1 MGYYCG
7 VDIGGTFTDCV
18 VIDDDGKLTLAKVSS
33 TPPDFARGFL
43 DAVGEAAH
51 KVGLERQDFLSQT
64 SLLLHGT
71 TVGTNVLVQRRGART
86 GLITTRGHRD
96 HLLMMRSY
104 GRSAGLPIEQLL
116 RVSRHRKPEPIIPP
130 QLIREVSER
139 MDWEGDVVLPFND
152 QEARAAV
159 QELVAEGVEAIAISF
174 LWGFVNPL
182 HELRMKQ
189 LVQELAPDVF
199 ISCAHQLIAK
209 PGEYERTAAAAI
221 NAFIGPST
229 ARYVREVD
237 EATTEDGY
245 QAPLLIMQ
253 ASGGVAPAELAAAS
267 PLFTIGSGPVGG
279 VTGAA
284 YLARR
289 LGHENV
295 IAADMGGTSYDVGII
310 AAGEPLTS
318 SETIIN
324 QYTFFMPRLDIESI
338 GAGGGS
344 LVWVDE
350 HSHTLRVGPHSAG
363 AVPGP
368 ACYGRG
374 GTEPTTTDCDV
385 ILGRYNPD
393 NFLAGQLKLD
403 VHAAR
408 TALEGVGAPMG
419 MDPVTAADGALR
431 IVESHM
437 ADLMRQ
443 MTVERGLDP
452 RDFVIYSFGGAGGAH
467 AVAFARELGCRTV
480 VVPLGDMASTWSAL
494 GVMTSDVLHLH
505 EYSELLSSPFS
516 PARLNE
522 IYERLEVDARAQLKA
537 EGFGEA
543 DIELSR
549 IAEMK
554 FSLQIHVLEVPVPA
568 GRLGESDMT
577 EQVQR
582 FVARYEQTFGEGS
595 SFPGA
600 GTQIGTCRV
609 VARGRVR
616 TPELPE
622 HPAAQAGPAA
632 SREVFWREQGGMHAT
647 DIYRGEELGAG
658 STVSGPA
665 IIELPVTTVV
675 LPPGAQARVDSLGSI
690 VIDVGSESGGPE
702 PAAVASTSTNGRDA

>member
-18 VIDDDGKLTLAKVSS
+18 VIGDDGQLTLAKVSS
-33 TPPDFARGFL
+33 TPPEFARGFL
-43 DAVGEAAH
+43 NAVTEAAD
-51 KVGLERQDFLSQT
+51 KLGLGLEEFLSQT
-64 SLLLHGT
+64 ELLLHGT
-71 TVGTNVLVQRRGART
+71 TVGTNALVQRRGART

-116 RVSRHRKPEPIIPP
+116 RVSRHKKPDPLVPGH
-130 QLIREVSER
+130 LIREVSER
-139 MDWEGDVVLPFND
+139 VDWEGEVILPFNEA
-152 QEARAAV
+152 EARAAV
-159 QELVAEGVEAIAISF
+159 AELLAEEVEAIAVSF
-174 LWGFVNPL
+174 LWGFVNPD
-182 HELRMKQ
+182 HELRMKAI
-189 LVQELAPDVF
+189 VQEMAPDVF
-199 ISCAHQLIAK
+199 ISCAHELIAK

-229 ARYVREVD
+229 ARYVQEVD
-237 EATTEDGY
+237 EATTAAGY
-245 QAPLLIMQ
+245 SHPLLIMQ
-253 ASGGVAPAELAAAS
+253 AAGGVAPASVSAQS

-279 VTGAA
+279 VTGVA
-284 YLARR
+284 YLAER

-295 IAADMGGTSYDVGII
+295 IAGDMGGTSFDVGIV
-310 AAGEPLTS
+310 AGGEPLTS

-350 HSHTLRVGPHSAG
+350 HSQTLRVGPHSAG

-374 GTEPTTTDCDV
+374 GTQPTTTDCDV

-393 NFLAGQLKLD
+393 NFLGGTLELD
-403 VHAAR
+403 MQAAR
-408 TALEGVGAPMG
+408 DALESVAGPMG
-419 MDPVTAADGALR
+419 MDPLVAADGALR
-431 IVESHM
+431 IIESHM

-452 RDFVIYSFGGAGGAH
+452 RDFVVYSFGGAGGAH
-467 AVAFARELGCRTV
+467 TVAFARELGCSTV
-480 VVPLGDMASTWSAL
+480 VVPLGDMASVWSAL
-494 GVMTSDVLHLH
+494 GVMTSDVLHLYEH
-505 EYSELLSSPFS
+505 SELLSAPFDHE
-516 PARLNE
+516 RLNAT
-522 IYERLEVDARAQLKA
+522 YEQLEADALAQLTQ
-537 EGFGEA
+537 EGFAEE
-543 DIELSR
+543 DIELTR

-554 FSLQIHVLEVPVPA
+554 FSLQIHVLEVTVPGGTLTEA
-568 GRLGESDMT
+568 QMT
-577 EQVQR
+577 EQQER

-595 SFPGA
+595 AFPGA

-609 VARGRVR
+609 VGRGRVR

-622 HPAAQAGPAA
+622 IAAAGIEPASQ
-632 SREVFWREQGGMHAT
+632 REVYWRELGGKHAT
-647 DIYRGEELGAG
+647 DIYRGEDLGAG
-658 STVSGPA
+658 SEVAGPA

-675 LPPGAQARVDSLGSI
+675 LPPGANAKVDSLGNI
-690 VIDVGSESGGPE
+690 IIDVGTEQTPQV
-702 PAAVASTSTNGRDA
+702 AATAGASINGKGA

>member
-18 VIDDDGKLTLAKVSS
+18 VIGDDHTLTLAKVSS
-33 TPPDFARGFL
+33 TPPEFAKGFI
-43 DAVGEAAH
+43 DAVTEAAT
-51 KVGLERQDFLSQT
+51 KLGLELNEFLGQT
-64 SLLLHGT
+64 ELLLHGT

-116 RVSRHRKPEPIIPP
+116 RVSRHKKPEPLVPP
-130 QLIREVSER
+130 HLIREVSER
-139 MDWEGDVVLPFND
+139 VDWEGDVVLEFNED
-152 QEARAAV
+152 EARTAV
-159 QELVAEGVEAIAISF
+159 LELVEEHVEAIAISF
-174 LWGFVNPL
+174 LWGFVNPS
-182 HELRMKQ
+182 HELRMKEI
-189 LVQELAPDVF
+189 VEELAPGVF
-199 ISCAHQLIAK
+199 VSCAHQLIAK

-229 ARYVREVD
+229 AKYVEEVD
-237 EATTEDGY
+237 QATTDAGY

-253 ASGGVAPAELAAAS
+253 AAGGVAPAALSAKS

-279 VTGAA
+279 VTGVA
-284 YLARR
+284 YLAER
-289 LGHENV
+289 LGHKNV
-295 IAADMGGTSYDVGII
+295 IAGDMGGTSFDVGIV
-310 AAGEPLTS
+310 ADGEPLTS

-374 GTEPTTTDCDV
+374 GTQPTTTDCDV

-393 NFLAGQLKLD
+393 NFLGGSLD
-403 VHAAR
+403 LDMKAAR
-408 TALEGVGAPMG
+408 DAIESVAAPMG
-419 MDPVTAADGALR
+419 MDPLQAADGALR

-452 RDFVIYSFGGAGGAH
+452 RDFVVYSFGGAGGAH
-467 AVAFARELGCRTV
+467 AVAFARELGCSTV
-480 VVPLGDMASTWSAL
+480 IVPLGDMASVWSAL
-494 GVMTSDVLHLH
+494 GVMTSDVLHLY
-505 EYSELLSSPFS
+505 ERSELLSSPFDA
-516 PARLNE
+516 ARLNE
-522 IYERLEVDARAQLKA
+522 IYAELEAEALAQLKQ
-537 EGFGEA
+537 EGFAES
-543 DIELSR
+543 DIELTR

-554 FSLQIHVLEVPVPA
+554 FSLQIHVLEVTVPA
-568 GRLGESDMT
+568 GNLTEADMA
-577 EQVQR
+577 EQQER
-582 FVARYEQTFGEGS
+582 FIARYEQTFGKGAA
-595 SFPGA
+595 FPGA

-609 VARGRVR
+609 VGRGRVR

-622 HPAAQAGPAA
+622 IEARQIEPAFQ
-632 SREVFWREQGGMHAT
+632 REVYWRELRGLHAT
-647 DIYRGEELGAG
+647 DIYRGEDLGAG

-665 IIELPVTTVV
+665 IVELPVTTVV
-675 LPPGAQARVDSLGSI
+675 LPPGAHAEVDPLGNI
-690 VIDVGSESGGPE
+690 VIDVGTEQHVPLRA
-702 PAAVASTSTNGRDA
+702 AAVAASNGKDA

>member
-18 VIDDDGKLTLAKVSS
+18 VIDDAGALTLAKVSS
-33 TPPDFARGFL
+33 TPPEFARGFI
-43 DAVGEAAH
+43 DAVTEAAG
-51 KVGLERQDFLSQT
+51 KLGLERNDFLSQT

-71 TVGTNVLVQRRGART
+71 TVGTNVLVQRRGAKT

-116 RVSRHRKPEPIIPP
+116 RVSRHRKPDPIVPP
-130 QLIREVSER
+130 LLIREVSER
-139 MDWEGDVVLPFND
+139 VDWEGEVILPFNED
-152 QEARAAV
+152 EARAAV
-159 QELVAEGVEAIAISF
+159 GELLAEGVEAIAISF
-174 LWGFVNPL
+174 LWGFVNPS
-182 HELRMKQ
+182 HELRMKEI
-189 LVQELAPDVF
+189 VKEMAPDVF
-199 ISCAHQLIAK
+199 ISCAHELIAK

-229 ARYVREVD
+229 AEYVRQVAD
-237 EATTEDGY
+237 ATRDGGY
-245 QAPLLIMQ
+245 KAPLLIMQ
-253 ASGGVAPAELAAAS
+253 AAGGVAPAERAAAS

-279 VTGAA
+279 VTGVA

-289 LGHENV
+289 LGHTNV
-295 IAADMGGTSYDVGII
+295 IAADMGGTSFDVGIV
-310 AAGEPLTS
+310 AGGEPLTA

-344 LVWVDE
+344 IVWVDE
-350 HSHTLRVGPHSAG
+350 HSQTMRVGPHSAG

-385 ILGRYNPD
+385 VLGRYNPV
-393 NFLAGQLKLD
+393 NFLGGQLHLD

-408 TALEGVGAPMG
+408 TAVESVAAPMG
-419 MDPVTAADGALR
+419 MEPMTAADGALR

-505 EYSELLSSPFS
+505 EQSELLSSPF
-516 PARLNE
+516 PPDRLNT
-522 IYERLEVDARAQLKA
+522 IYESLEAEARKQLHE
-537 EGFGEA
+537 EGFVDA
-543 DIELSR
+543 DIELTR
-549 IAEMK
+549 IADMK
-554 FSLQIHVLEVPVPA
+554 FSLQIHVLEVPVPSKA
-568 GRLGESDMT
+568 LTDADMA
-577 EQVQR
+577 EQVDR

-609 VARGRVR
+609 IARGKVR

-622 HPAAQAGPAA
+622 HPAAEARAAG
-632 SREVFWREQGGMHAT
+632 SREVYWRELGGKHAT
-647 DIYRGEELGAG
+647 DIFRGEELGAG

-675 LPPGAQARVDSLGSI
+675 LPPGSEAKVDSLGSI
-690 VIDVGSESGGPE
+690 VIDVGVEQEAPALGGGASATKSE
-702 PAAVASTSTNGRDA
+702 A

>member
-18 VIDDDGKLTLAKVSS
+18 VIDDDGRLTLAKVSS
-33 TPPDFARGFL
+33 TPPEFHRGFI
-43 DAVGEAAH
+43 DAVTEAAR
-51 KVGLERQDFLSQT
+51 KLGLERDEFLANT

-71 TVGTNVLVQRRGART
+71 TVGTNALVQRRGART

-116 RVSRHRKPEPIIPP
+116 RVSRHRKPDPIVPP

-139 MDWEGDVVLPFND
+139 VDWEGDVILPFNED
-152 QEARAAV
+152 EARTAV
-159 QELVAEGVEAIAISF
+159 QELLAEEVEAIAVSF
-174 LWGFVNPL
+174 LWGFVNPA
-182 HELRMKQ
+182 HELRMK
-189 LVQELAPDVF
+189 EIIREHSADVF
-199 ISCAHQLIAK
+199 ISCAHELIAK

-229 ARYVREVD
+229 ARYVREVAG
-237 EATTEDGY
+237 ATRDGGY
-245 QAPLLIMQ
+245 KAPLLIMQ
-253 ASGGVAPAELAAAS
+253 AAGGVAPAEVAAES

-279 VTGAA
+279 VTGVA

-289 LGHENV
+289 LGHQNV
-295 IAADMGGTSYDVGII
+295 IAADMGGTSFDVGIV
-310 AAGEPLTS
+310 AGGEPLTA

-344 LVWVDE
+344 IVWVDE

-363 AVPGP
+363 AQPGP

-374 GTEPTTTDCDV
+374 GVEPTTTDCDV

-393 NFLAGQLKLD
+393 NFLAGQLQLD
-403 VHAAR
+403 LHASR
-408 TALEGVGAPMG
+408 TALERVSAPMG
-419 MDPVTAADGALR
+419 MDPVEAADGALR

-467 AVAFARELGCRTV
+467 AVAFARELGCSTV

-505 EYSELLSSPFS
+505 EQSELLSSPF
-516 PARLNE
+516 PAGRLNE
-522 IYERLEVDARAQLKA
+522 IFERLEADARAQLRA
-537 EGFGEA
+537 EGFADE

-568 GRLGESDMT
+568 GTLTDADMADQI
-577 EQVQR
+577 ER
-582 FVARYEQTFGEGS
+582 FIGRYEQTFGQGS
-595 SFPGA
+595 AFPGA

-609 VARGRVR
+609 IARGTVR

-622 HPAAQAGPAA
+622 VAAAEAGPAG
-632 SREVFWREQGGMHAT
+632 SREVYWRELGGSHAT

-658 STVSGPA
+658 STVAGPA

-675 LPPGAQARVDSLGSI
+675 LPPGATARVDALGSI
-690 VIDVGSESGGPE
+690 VIDVGEEAAQLAAHASASESE
-702 PAAVASTSTNGRDA
+702 A

>member
-18 VIDDDGKLTLAKVSS
+18 VVDDAGQVTLAKVSS

-43 DAVGEAAH
+43 DAVGDAAG
-51 KVGLERQDFLSQT
+51 KLGLEREDFLRQT

-71 TVGTNVLVQRRGART
+71 TVGTNALVQRRGAKT

-116 RVSRHRKPEPIIPP
+116 HVSRHRKPDPIVPP

-139 MDWEGDVVLPFND
+139 VDWEGDVVLALNEE
-152 QEARAAV
+152 EAHEAV
-159 QELVAEGVEAIAISF
+159 EALVAEGVESIAISL
-174 LWGFVNPL
+174 LWGFVNPA
-182 HELRMKQ
+182 HELRLKE
-189 LVQELAPDVF
+189 LVGELAPDVF
-199 ISCAHQLIAK
+199 VSCAHELIAK

-237 EATTEDGY
+237 ETTTNAGY
-245 QAPLLIMQ
+245 EAPLLIMQ
-253 ASGGVAPAELAAAS
+253 AAGGVVPAEHAAGK

-279 VTGAA
+279 VTGVA

-295 IAADMGGTSYDVGII
+295 IAADMGGTSFDVGIV
-310 AAGEPLTS
+310 ADGEPLTATD
-318 SETIIN
+318 TIIN

-344 LVWVDE
+344 VVWVDE

-363 AVPGP
+363 ATPGP
-368 ACYGRG
+368 ASYGRG
-374 GTEPTTTDCDV
+374 GTEPTVTDCDV

-393 NFLAGQLKLD
+393 NFLGGELELD
-403 VHAAR
+403 RPAAQA
-408 TALEGVGAPMG
+408 ALETVAGPMA
-419 MDPVTAADGALR
+419 MNPVVAADGALR

-452 RDFVIYSFGGAGGAH
+452 RDFVIYSFGGAGAAH

-480 VVPLGDMASTWSAL
+480 VVPLGDLASTWSAL

-505 EYSELLSSPFS
+505 ERSQLLSAPF
-516 PARLNE
+516 PPDRLNE
-522 IYERLEVDARAQLKA
+522 VYEQLEEEARAQLRS
-537 EGFGEA
+537 EGFGDA

-549 IAEMK
+549 VAEMK
-554 FSLQIHVLEVPVPA
+554 FSLQIHVLEVPVP
-568 GRLGESDMT
+568 GGKLT
-577 EQVQR
+577 EQDAAEQVGR
-582 FVARYEQTFGEGS
+582 FIDRYEQTFGRGS
-595 SFPGA
+595 AFPGA
-600 GTQIGTCRV
+600 GTQIGTLRV
-609 VARGRVR
+609 IARGRVR

-622 HPAAQAGPAA
+622 HPAAEARPAG
-632 SREVFWREQGGMHAT
+632 SREVYWRELGGMHAT
-647 DIYRGEELGAG
+647 DIYRGQDLGAG
-658 STVSGPA
+658 GTVSGPA

-675 LPPGAQARVDSLGSI
+675 LPPGAEAAVDSLGSI
-690 VIDVGSESGGPE
+690 VIDVGVADDAR
-702 PAAVASTSTNGRDA
+702 AAGHPVAAAGTEV

>member
-18 VIDDDGKLTLAKVSS
+18 VIDDDGRLTLAKVSS
-33 TPPDFARGFL
+33 TPPDFARGFI
-43 DAVGEAAH
+43 DAVTEAAG
-51 KVGLERQDFLSQT
+51 KLGLGHDDFLSQT
-64 SLLLHGT
+64 ELLLHGT
-71 TVGTNVLVQRRGART
+71 TVGTNVLVQRRGAKT

-116 RVSRHRKPEPIIPP
+116 RVSRHRKPDPIVPP

-139 MDWEGDVVLPFND
+139 VDWEGDVILPFNED
-152 QEARAAV
+152 EARAAV

-174 LWGFVNPL
+174 LWGFVNTS
-182 HELRMKQ
+182 HELRMKEI
-189 LVQELAPDVF
+189 VRELAPGVF
-199 ISCAHQLIAK
+199 ISCAHELIAK

-229 ARYVREVD
+229 AKYVREVAD
-237 EATTEDGY
+237 ATRESGY
-245 QAPLLIMQ
+245 KAPLLIMQ
-253 ASGGVAPAELAAAS
+253 AAGGVAPAEIAAES

-279 VTGAA
+279 VTGVA

-289 LGHENV
+289 LGHANV
-295 IAADMGGTSYDVGII
+295 IAADMGGTSFDVGIV
-310 AAGEPLTS
+310 AGGEPLTA

-344 LVWVDE
+344 IVWVDD
-350 HSHTLRVGPHSAG
+350 HSQTLRVGPHSAG

-368 ACYGRG
+368 ASYGRG

-385 ILGRYNPD
+385 VLGRYNPD
-393 NFLAGQLKLD
+393 NFLGGQLSLD
-403 VHAAR
+403 MHAAR
-408 TALEGVGAPMG
+408 TALESVAAPMG
-419 MDPVTAADGALR
+419 MEPLTAADGALR
-431 IVESHM
+431 IIESHM

-467 AVAFARELGCRTV
+467 AVAFARELGCSTV

-505 EYSELLSSPFS
+505 EQSELLSSPF
-516 PARLNE
+516 PPDRLNDL
-522 IYERLEVDARAQLKA
+522 YERLEADARAQLQA
-537 EGFGEA
+537 EGFSDD
-543 DIELSR
+543 DIELTR

-554 FSLQIHVLEVPVPA
+554 FSLQIHVLEVPVPNHK
-568 GRLGESDMT
+568 LTDKDMD
-577 EQVQR
+577 EQVER
-582 FVARYEQTFGEGS
+582 FISRYEQTFGEGS
-595 SFPGA
+595 SFPSA

-609 VARGRVR
+609 IARGRVR

-622 HPAAQAGPAA
+622 IPAAEAHPAG
-632 SREVFWREQGGMHAT
+632 SREVYWRELGGKHAT

-675 LPPGAQARVDSLGSI
+675 LPPGAEARVDSLGSI
-690 VIDVGSESGGPE
+690 VIDVGVERESPALVGGASATESEG
-702 PAAVASTSTNGRDA
+702 

>member
-18 VIDDDGKLTLAKVSS
+18 VIDDEGKLTLAKVSS
-33 TPPDFARGFL
+33 TPPEFHRGFI
-43 DAVGEAAH
+43 DAVTEAAG
-51 KVGLERQDFLSQT
+51 KLGLERDEFLSQT
-64 SLLLHGT
+64 ELLLHGT
-71 TVGTNVLVQRRGART
+71 TVGTNILVQRRGAKT

-116 RVSRHRKPEPIIPP
+116 RVSRHRKPDPIVPP

-139 MDWEGDVVLPFND
+139 VDWEGEVILPFNEA
-152 QEARAAV
+152 EARAAV

-174 LWGFVNPL
+174 LWGFVNPS
-182 HELRMKQ
+182 HELRMKEI
-189 LVQELAPDVF
+189 VSELAPDVF
-199 ISCAHQLIAK
+199 ISCAHELIAK

-229 ARYVREVD
+229 ARYVREVAD
-237 EATTEDGY
+237 ATRESGY
-245 QAPLLIMQ
+245 TAPLLIMQ
-253 ASGGVAPAELAAAS
+253 ASGGVAPAELAAES

-279 VTGAA
+279 VTGVA

-289 LGHENV
+289 LGHANV
-295 IAADMGGTSYDVGII
+295 IAADMGGTSFDVGIV
-310 AAGEPLTS
+310 ADGEPLTA

-344 LVWVDE
+344 IVWVDQ
-350 HSHTLRVGPHSAG
+350 HSQTLRVGPHSAG

-385 ILGRYNPD
+385 ILGRYNPE
-393 NFLAGQLKLD
+393 NFLGGQLSLD
-403 VHAAR
+403 MHAAR
-408 TALEGVGAPMG
+408 TALESVAAPMG
-419 MDPVTAADGALR
+419 MDPMTAADGALR
-431 IVESHM
+431 IIESHM

-467 AVAFARELGCRTV
+467 TVAFARELGCSTV
-480 VVPLGDMASTWSAL
+480 VVPLGDMASVWSAL

-505 EYSELLSSPFS
+505 EKSELMSSPF
-516 PARLNE
+516 PPDRLND
-522 IYERLEVDARAQLKA
+522 IYERLEAAARAQLQA
-537 EGFGEA
+537 EGFADE
-543 DIELSR
+543 DIELTR

-554 FSLQIHVLEVPVPA
+554 FSLQIHVLEVPVPNKS
-568 GRLGESDMT
+568 LNDEDMV

-609 VARGRVR
+609 IARGRVR
-616 TPELPE
+616 TPDLPE
-622 HPAAQAGPAA
+622 HPAAEAQPAGT
-632 SREVFWREQGGMHAT
+632 REVYWRELGGKHAT

-675 LPPGAQARVDSLGSI
+675 LPPGSEARVDSLGSI
-690 VIDVGSESGGPE
+690 VIDVGVEGETPALVGRASATESE
-702 PAAVASTSTNGRDA
+702 A

>member
-33 TPPDFARGFL
+33 TPPEFHRGFI
-43 DAVGEAAH
+43 DAVGEAAR
-51 KVGLERQDFLSQT
+51 KLGLERDEFLAGT

-71 TVGTNVLVQRRGART
+71 TVGTNALVQRRGART

-116 RVSRHRKPEPIIPP
+116 RVSRHRKPAPIVPP

-139 MDWEGDVVLPFND
+139 VDWEGEVVLPFNEV
-152 QEARAAV
+152 EARAAV
-159 QELVAEGVEAIAISF
+159 DELLAEDVEAIAVSF
-174 LWGFVNPL
+174 LWGFVNPA
-182 HELRMKQ
+182 HELRMKEIIR
-189 LVQELAPDVF
+189 ELSPDVF
-199 ISCAHQLIAK
+199 ISCAHELIAK

-221 NAFIGPST
+221 NAFIGPAT
-229 ARYVREVD
+229 ARYVREVAD
-237 EATTEDGY
+237 ATRTGGY
-245 QAPLLIMQ
+245 RAPLLIMQ
-253 ASGGVAPAELAAAS
+253 ASGGVAPAEVAAEN

-279 VTGAA
+279 VTGVA

-289 LGHENV
+289 LGHDNV
-295 IAADMGGTSYDVGII
+295 IAADMGGTSFDVGIV
-310 AAGEPLTS
+310 AGGEPLTA

-344 LVWVDE
+344 IVWVDE
-350 HSHTLRVGPHSAG
+350 HSRTLRVGPQSAG
-363 AVPGP
+363 AQPGP

-374 GTEPTTTDCDV
+374 GTEPTTTDCGV

-393 NFLAGQLKLD
+393 SFLGGQLHLD

-408 TALEGVGAPMG
+408 TALERVSAPMG
-419 MDPVTAADGALR
+419 MDLVEAADGALR

-452 RDFVIYSFGGAGGAH
+452 RDFVIYSYGGAGGAH

-505 EYSELLSSPFS
+505 EQSELLSSPF
-516 PARLNE
+516 PADRLNE
-522 IYERLEVDARAQLKA
+522 IYGRLEADARAQLLA
-537 EGFGEA
+537 EGFADE

-554 FSLQIHVLEVPVPA
+554 FSLQIHVLEVPVPD
-568 GRLGESDMT
+568 RKLSDADMAA
-577 EQVQR
+577 QVER
-582 FVARYEQTFGEGS
+582 FVSRYEQTFGEGS
-595 SFPGA
+595 AFPGA

-609 VARGRVR
+609 IARGRVR

-622 HPAAQAGPAA
+622 HPAAEARPAG
-632 SREVFWREQGGMHAT
+632 SREVYWRELGGAHAT
-647 DIYRGEELGAG
+647 DIYRGEELGTG
-658 STVSGPA
+658 SSVSGPA

-675 LPPGAQARVDSLGSI
+675 LPPGAEARVDALGSI
-690 VIDVGSESGGPE
+690 VINVGEERAPALAASATASESE
-702 PAAVASTSTNGRDA
+702 A

>member
-33 TPPDFARGFL
+33 TPPEFARGFM
-43 DAVGEAAH
+43 DALAEAAN
-51 KVGLERQDFLSQT
+51 KLGIARDQFLKQT

-71 TVGTNVLVQRRGART
+71 TVGTNALVQRRGAKT

-96 HLLMMRSY
+96 HLLIMRSY

-116 RVSRHRKPEPIIPP
+116 HVSRHRKPDPIIPP

-139 MDWEGDVVLPFND
+139 IDWEGDVVLAFNEE
-152 QEARAAV
+152 EARAAV
-159 QELVAEGVEAIAISF
+159 QELVAEGVESIAISF
-174 LWGFVNPL
+174 LWGFVNPA
-182 HELRMKQ
+182 HELRMKE

-199 ISCAHQLIAK
+199 ISCAHELIAK

-221 NAFIGPST
+221 NAFIGPTT
-229 ARYVREVD
+229 ARYVGEVD
-237 EATTEDGY
+237 AATTDGGY
-245 QAPLLIMQ
+245 AAPLLIMQ
-253 ASGGVAPAELAAAS
+253 ASGGVAPAKLAAAN

-279 VTGAA
+279 VTGVA

-295 IAADMGGTSYDVGII
+295 IAADMGGTSFDVGIV
-310 AAGEPLTS
+310 AGGEPLTS
-318 SETIIN
+318 SETVIN

-385 ILGRYNPD
+385 IMGRYNPD
-393 NFLAGQLKLD
+393 NFLGGQLQLD
-403 VHAAR
+403 MHAAR
-408 TALEGVGAPMG
+408 TALESVAAPMG

-505 EYSELLSSPFS
+505 EHSELLSSPFH
-516 PARLNE
+516 PERVNE
-522 IYERLEVDARAQLKA
+522 IYERLEADARAQLVE
-537 EGFGEA
+537 EGFSDA

-549 IAEMK
+549 IAEMR
-554 FSLQIHVLEVPVPA
+554 FSLQIHVLEVPVPS
-568 GRLGESDMT
+568 GKLTDQDMAD
-577 EQVQR
+577 QVER
-582 FVARYEQTFGEGS
+582 FIARYEQTFGEGS

-609 VARGRVR
+609 IARGRVR

-622 HPAAQAGPAA
+622 HPAAEARPAG
-632 SREVFWREQGGMHAT
+632 SREVYWRELGGMHAT
-647 DIYRGEELGAG
+647 DIYRGEDLGAG

-675 LPPGAQARVDSLGSI
+675 LPPGAEARVDSLGSI
-690 VIDVGSESGGPE
+690 VIEVGAAGAEPE
-702 PAAVASTSTNGRDA
+702 LAAAAAASTTRGDE